1 MDKCIATIKSG
12 PRKGEQCGA
21 SKKVIDIIGGK
32 ETPHCNRHKIKET
45 FDVNTLSEKF
55 SNNLK
60 IEEKEKLD
68 ENNEIIED
76 KEDNNIL
83 EKDNEHVKLDG
94 QDILNKL
101 DKQLDELFND
111 YGL

>member
-12 PRKGEQCGA
+12 PRKDEQCGA
-21 SKKVIDIIGGK
+21 SKKVIDIIDGK
-32 ETPHCNRHKIKET
+32 ELPHCNRHKIKENN
-45 FDVNTLSEKF
+45 DVNTLSEKLN
-55 SNNLK
+55 NNLK
-60 IEEKEKLD
+60 IEEKV

-83 EKDNEHVKLDG
+83 EKDNDHVNFDE

-101 DKQLDELFND
+101 DKQLDELFNN